1 MDFWDKILQYTF
13 QYYGV
18 DWAVTLTV
26 FAGLFLIGDK
36 KIAGFIIGMISA
48 ILGFIFSFQIGSI
61 ANGATA
67 VVLFILYLR
76 GYIKWQRAEK
86 SL

>member
-1 MDFWDKILQYTF
+1 M
-13 QYYGV
+13 
-18 DWAVTLTV
+18 TV

-36 KIAGFIIGMISA
+36 KITGFIIGMISA

-61 ANGATA
+61 ANGVTA
-67 VVLFILYLR
+67 VVLFFLYLR